1 MLDREEQPESRPG
14 IQLPVLSGQL
24 YVTWVLIAV
33 NLAMSLLAQA
43 MSLSFD
49 TGGGGLNVLDLATA
63 LLAQIV
69 SGSTSASAL
78 IELGAMKGSLIAGG
92 EYWRLFTA
100 MFLHFG
106 WLHLALNCFG
116 LYIFGQ
122 MIEGL
127 YGRSRFIVI
136 YTLAGLAGSVSSYA
150 FNLSLSPYNS
160 VGIGASG
167 AVLGLLGATVAFFIR
182 NREMLGEMGRR
193 TLAGLIIVAGI
204 NLAFGFMTPGV
215 DNLAHIGGFVGG
227 LALGLAF
234 TPTYRIAVDPFGF
247 GVAVVDDNSL
257 LKRLW
262 AIPVAVAVLS
272 AGVWLGNSNVPYP

>member
-1 MLDREEQPESRPG
+1 M
-14 IQLPVLSGQL
+14 
-24 YVTWVLIAV
+24 
-33 NLAMSLLAQA
+33 
-43 MSLSFD
+43 
-49 TGGGGLNVLDLATA
+49 
-63 LLAQIV
+63 
-69 SGSTSASAL
+69 
-78 IELGAMKGSLIAGG
+78 
-92 EYWRLFTA
+92 
-100 MFLHFG
+100 
-106 WLHLALNCFG
+106 
-116 LYIFGQ
+116 
-122 MIEGL
+122 
-127 YGRSRFIVI
+127 
-136 YTLAGLAGSVSSYA
+136 
-150 FNLSLSPYNS
+150 
-160 VGIGASG
+160 GIGASG

-193 TLAGLIIVAGI
+193 TLAGLMIVAGV

-247 GVAVVDDNSL
+247 GVAVVDDSSL

>member
-1 MLDREEQPESRPG
+1 MFDREEQPEPRPG

-24 YVTWVLIAV
+24 YATWVLIAV
-33 NLAMSLLAQA
+33 NLAMALLAQA

-49 TGGGGLNVLDLATA
+49 AGGGLNVLDLATA

-69 SGSTSASAL
+69 SGSTSASTL

-150 FNLSLSPYNS
+150 FNLSLAPYHS

-234 TPTYRIAVDPFGF
+234 TPTYRMAVDPFGF

-262 AIPVAVAVLS
+262 AIPVAVVVLA